1 MNNRYPPEIND
12 EGWPRVAQ
20 RLGEQGG
27 FRMSDVNMFI
37 FTQVRKPT
45 IELVMAD
52 LGLPMTKTH
61 TVMEKWGYTGSACI
75 PMALDDAFAEKKI
88 KPGDLVVLVGSGV
101 GYNQAAVALRAP
113 RAETRLFG

>member
-1 MNNRYPPEIND
+1 
-12 EGWPRVAQ
+12 VAKN
-20 RLGEQGG
+20 GG
-27 FRMSDVNMFI
+27 FEAGDIDFVI

-45 IELVMAD
+45 IELVMSD
-52 LGLPMTKTH
+52 LGLPMSKTH

-113 RAETRLFG
+113 RAEARLFR